1 VVAKPSKIGKYDV
14 IEVLG
19 RGGMGVVYK
28 ATDPHLNRL
37 VAIKMMTGAFSDNPD
52 LLKRFYREA
61 QSTANL
67 QHPNI
72 VTVYDLGDLEGS
84 PYLVM
89 EYLEGETLD
98 AVITSGRALTL
109 LAKINF
115 ICDVCQ
121 GLAYAHHTGIV
132 HRDIKPGNIMVLK
145 SGGIKIVDFGIA
157 HIGDKTVTRTG
168 QLIGSLGYMSPE
180 QVNGKPIDTR
190 TDIFSAGV
198 VLYQLLTYSLPF
210 EGDSTAATLLKIIHD
225 PPPPLSKYITDVP
238 LELEGVIL
246 RALAKDR
253 EERYR
258 TVEDLGF
265 DLAQVRDR
273 LKEGMV
279 TRDVSLL
286 TQVSV
291 INGTAIRCWRE
302 TLPPIPVRIC
312 PTSLLIPPVR
322 MPGSRIVSRFLRT
335 SWASPWSMQRK
346 LRLLRLQTLQ
356 AQRIRILSP
365 RQRPSTRP
373 ASRWA
378 EKSIR
383 WEGC

>member
-121 GLAYAHHTGIV
+121 GLA
-132 HRDIKPGNIMVLK
+132 
-145 SGGIKIVDFGIA
+145 
-157 HIGDKTVTRTG
+157 
-168 QLIGSLGYMSPE
+168 
-180 QVNGKPIDTR
+180 
-190 TDIFSAGV
+190 
-198 VLYQLLTYSLPF
+198 
-210 EGDSTAATLLKIIHD
+210 
-225 PPPPLSKYITDVP
+225 
-238 LELEGVIL
+238 
-246 RALAKDR
+246 
-253 EERYR
+253 
-258 TVEDLGF
+258 
-265 DLAQVRDR
+265 
-273 LKEGMV
+273 
-279 TRDVSLL
+279 
-286 TQVSV
+286 
-291 INGTAIRCWRE
+291 
-302 TLPPIPVRIC
+302 
-312 PTSLLIPPVR
+312 
-322 MPGSRIVSRFLRT
+322 
-335 SWASPWSMQRK
+335 
-346 LRLLRLQTLQ
+346 
-356 AQRIRILSP
+356 
-365 RQRPSTRP
+365 
-373 ASRWA
+373 
-378 EKSIR
+378 
-383 WEGC
+383 